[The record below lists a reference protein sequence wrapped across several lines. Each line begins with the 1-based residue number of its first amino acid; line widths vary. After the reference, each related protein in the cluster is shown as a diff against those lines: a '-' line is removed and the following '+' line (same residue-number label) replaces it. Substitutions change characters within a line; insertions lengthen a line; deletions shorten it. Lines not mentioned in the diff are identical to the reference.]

1 MHYRKT
7 ILVLFLVLTFSS
19 LAFAHCDTLGGPV
32 VTAGRKALDTGNINL
47 ALIWVQPAAE
57 PEIRAAFDHAQQV
70 RALGGRAAELA
81 DRYFLETLVRV
92 HRTGEGETYT
102 GLKPAGATAPGIAAA
117 DAALTQGSP
126 DLLVKDIAAK
136 IASAVREKFS
146 TAAAAKG
153 FAPQD
158 VNAGR
163 QYVKAY
169 VEYLHYVERLYATAE
184 QPAESHG
191 HAAEHGGGEF

>member
-1 MHYRKT
+1 MHHCKT
-7 ILVLFLVLTFSS
+7 ILILLLVLTFSS
-19 LAFAHCDTLGGPV
+19 LAFAHCDTMGGPV

-92 HRTGEGETYT
+92 HRTGEGESYT
-102 GLKPAGATAPGIAAA
+102 GLKPADAVEPGIAAA
-117 DAALTQGSP
+117 DAALAQGSP
-126 DLLVKDIAAK
+126 ESLVKDISAK
-136 IASAVREKFS
+136 IASALREKFS

-153 FAPQD
+153 FAAQD

-163 QYVKAY
+163 EYVKAY

-184 QPAESHG
+184 QGPQSHG
-191 HAAEHGGGEF
+191 HQAEHSGGEL